1 MAEFT
6 DKKMFDRRGFLKGS
20 ALFAAAALGIAASMT
35 PAFAQDPAAPASK
48 PEESKK
54 KDDEKKDGADGKDK
68 DAGKGASEQPKQP
81 AGQQA
86 AQQQDP
92 NKLYD
97 KSGREYRVCER
108 CGGNMYKEGNTW
120 TCEQCGL
127 SYTE

>member
-6 DKKMFDRRGFLKGS
+6 EKKFDRRGFLKGS
-20 ALFAAAALGIAASMT
+20 TLFAAAALGVAASMT
-35 PAFAQDPAAPASK
+35 PVFAQDPAAPQSK
-48 PEESKK
+48 PEDAKK
-54 KDDEKKDGADGKDK
+54 KEDEKKDSGDGKDAK
-68 DAGKGASEQPKQP
+68 EQPKQP

-97 KSGREYRVCER
+97 KNGREYRVCER

>member
-6 DKKMFDRRGFLKGS
+6 DKKTFDRRGFLKGS
-20 ALFAAAALGIAASMT
+20 ALFAAAALGVAASMT
-35 PAFAQDPAAPASK
+35 PAFAQDPAAPQSA
-48 PEESKK
+48 PGDSKK
-54 KDDEKKDGADGKDK
+54 KDEDKKDGGDGKDK
-68 DAGKGASEQPKQP
+68 DAKEPSKQP

-97 KSGREYRVCER
+97 KNGREYRVCER